1 MLCLACGSAE
11 PETHSR
17 CAQCDSLLGISAE
30 GQGYLPQ
37 LLHLQELLQAGALS
51 CDLAEDRLLRLD
63 EELGAMI
70 AQLDGLGE
78 QILGLS
84 LEDGQTGTIAG
95 FLSPARESLVQ
106 FREVAANL
114 SLGGDWSDSEWLS
127 LKNCQGQLLK
137 ANQGIDFLYKHLAQL
152 MARHNAP

>member
-1 MLCLACGSAE
+1 MICLTCGSAE
-11 PETHSR
+11 PETHSQ

-37 LLHLQELLQAGALS
+37 LLHLQELLQAGALPPVA
-51 CDLAEDRLLRLD
+51 AEDRLLRLD

-70 AQLDGLGE
+70 GQLDLLGE

-84 LEDGQTGTIAG
+84 LDDGQTGTIAG

-114 SLGGDWSDSEWLS
+114 SLSGDWSEAEWLD
-127 LKNCQGQLLK
+127 LKDCQGQLLK
-137 ANQGIDFLYKHLAQL
+137 ANQGIHFLHQHLAQL
-152 MARHNAP
+152 MSRHTSS